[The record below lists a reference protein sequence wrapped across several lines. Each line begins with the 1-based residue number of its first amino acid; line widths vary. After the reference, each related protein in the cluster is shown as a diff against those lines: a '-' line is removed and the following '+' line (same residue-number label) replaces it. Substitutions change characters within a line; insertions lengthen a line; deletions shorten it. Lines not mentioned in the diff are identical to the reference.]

1 MKKYKLSDLT
11 PGDKA
16 IISEC
21 RKDHFIDPRL
31 SEMGMVEGTEVQFI
45 KKAPMGDPIQ
55 LKLRGYFLSIRQED
69 ARQIEVEKVA

>member
-1 MKKYKLSDLT
+1 MKKLKLSDLT
-11 PGDKA
+11 PGEKA
-16 IISEC
+16 IISDC
-21 RKDHFIDPRL
+21 STDHLNDPRL

-45 KKAPMGDPIQ
+45 KKAPLGDPIQ